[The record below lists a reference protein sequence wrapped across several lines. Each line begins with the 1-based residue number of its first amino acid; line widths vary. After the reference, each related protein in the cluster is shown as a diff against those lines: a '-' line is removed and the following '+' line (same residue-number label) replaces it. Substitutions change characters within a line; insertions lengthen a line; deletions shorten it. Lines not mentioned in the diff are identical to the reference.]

1 MRWYGVALGR
11 RWNGALHSKT
21 QKFTS
26 MFKGVPAQCTT
37 KANIQISS
45 NGAVIL
51 RFRSK
56 NSLQLTWSTIAVGT
70 SSDEGNFCLCT
81 TKGNTGFETEDF
93 ATRILHWL
101 CCMYKPKMK
110 ADKGRPSR
118 AGHSEIPC
126 ISLREFSN
134 QPLQPAPKP
143 GCRARPRPCSCDPR
157 PPESSHGVAEL
168 PVHTWTQTQI
178 QCWICC
184 Q

>member
-1 MRWYGVALGR
+1 MGWRWAADGMERCIQKPRNSLR
-11 RWNGALHSKT
+11 CSKEFLHSAQ
-21 QKFTS
+21 QKQT
-26 MFKGVPAQCTT
+26 FKFQATEQDL
-37 KANIQISS
+37 
-45 NGAVIL
+45 VIL

-93 ATRILHWL
+93 ATRILHLL

-134 QPLQPAPKP
+134 QPLQPAP
-143 GCRARPRPCSCDPR
+143 RALPRPCSCDPR

>member
-1 MRWYGVALGR
+1 MGWRWAADGMERCIQKPRNSLRCSAEF
-11 RWNGALHSKT
+11 LHSAQ
-21 QKFTS
+21 QKQT
-26 MFKGVPAQCTT
+26 FKFQATEQDL
-37 KANIQISS
+37 
-45 NGAVIL
+45 VIL

-93 ATRILHWL
+93 ATRLLHWL

-143 GCRARPRPCSCDPR
+143 GCRALPRPCSCDPR